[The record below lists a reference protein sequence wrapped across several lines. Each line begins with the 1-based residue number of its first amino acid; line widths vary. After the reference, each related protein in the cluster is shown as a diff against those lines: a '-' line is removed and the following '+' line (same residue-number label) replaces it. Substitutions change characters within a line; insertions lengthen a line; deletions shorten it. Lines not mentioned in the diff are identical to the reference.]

1 MRTVAG
7 VLVSAALVVSA
18 CSSSSGEMRT
28 DVRAYLQRSATW
40 APIESETARVLERI
54 LATQFVDEPE
64 VLHQIQESRPR
75 ILAHL
80 QVVRGLAP
88 KNTRIQKINQTY
100 VAAWEGLLAGYSAIE
115 EGFSSGDYTKL
126 ARGREAM
133 AAWRDGIMDV
143 ARELRDLATEVGVEP
158 ATLTPS

>member
-40 APIESETARVLERI
+40 APIESEPARVLERI

-64 VLHQIQESRPR
+64 DLHQLQESRRR
-75 ILAHL
+75 IRAH
-80 QVVRGLAP
+80 P
-88 KNTRIQKINQTY
+88 
-100 VAAWEGLLAGYSAIE
+100 
-115 EGFSSGDYTKL
+115 
-126 ARGREAM
+126 
-133 AAWRDGIMDV
+133 
-143 ARELRDLATEVGVEP
+143 
-158 ATLTPS
+158 

>member
-1 MRTVAG
+1 MVALAMVAG
-7 VLVSAALVVSA
+7 G
-18 CSSSSGEMRT
+18 CGSSSSEARN
-28 DVRAYLQRSATW
+28 DVRAYLQKTAGW

-75 ILAHL
+75 ILTHL
-80 QVVRGLAP
+80 QVVRALAP
-88 KNTRIQKINQTY
+88 KDPRVQKINRAY
-100 VAAWEGLLAGYSAIE
+100 VSAWEGLLAGYAAIE

-133 AAWRDGIMDV
+133 AAWRDGILDV
-143 ARELRDLATEVGVEP
+143 ARELRDLASEVGVEP
-158 ATLTPS
+158 TALTPS

>member
-1 MRTVAG
+1 MRGVAA
-7 VLVSAALVVSA
+7 VLLSLALAAGG
-18 CSSSSGEMRT
+18 CGSSSSET
-28 DVRAYLQRSATW
+28 QSDVRAYLQKTTGW

-80 QVVRGLAP
+80 QVVRALAP
-88 KNTRIQKINQTY
+88 TNPRIQKINRIY
-100 VAAWEGLLAGYSAIE
+100 VSAWEGLLAGYAAIE

-143 ARELRDLATEVGVEP
+143 ARELRELASEVGVEP

>member
-1 MRTVAG
+1 MRGTTA
-7 VLVSAALVVSA
+7 LLLSIALVASG
-18 CSSSSGEMRT
+18 CTSSSAEMRG
-28 DVRAYLQRSATW
+28 DVRAYLQKTAGW

-64 VLHQIQESRPR
+64 VLHQIEESRPR

-80 QVVRGLAP
+80 QVVRALAP
-88 KNTRIQKINQTY
+88 RNPRIHEINQSY
-100 VAAWEGLLAGYSAIE
+100 VRAWEGLLGGYAAIE

-143 ARELRDLATEVGVEP
+143 ARELRELASEVGVEP